1 MKKILLCLAVI
12 FSVASGKAQVAN
24 NTSLV
29 GTVTDQTGGVIAGAK
44 VVGIDRA
51 TKVQYTG
58 TTNPE
63 GYYSIPFVNPGTY
76 DITFEM
82 SGFKKV
88 TATGVIVTIN
98 LAVRTD
104 VSLTVGSET
113 MIVSVSADTP
123 PISTDDAL
131 LGETVDEEKVHD
143 LPMNGRQALSLAQTA
158 SNITVSGTALT
169 GNPPGNTASGA
180 GTRGVNNSLT
190 LDGISIMNNLGSTT
204 TLVPNPDALSAVQV
218 QNGNYTAQYGDY
230 LGVHINQVTATGG
243 NKIHGTV
250 YDYLQNDALNAK
262 SWLSTAATVKAPLR
276 YNQFGG
282 VVSGPV
288 VIPFLYN
295 GRDKT
300 FFLASYE
307 GLRDSFQTFA
317 QGTVLT
323 DRMRAGDFGELLALA
338 KPVQL
343 YNPYTHAAYVN
354 NVITQ
359 PIDPVS
365 AKLLPYF
372 TRANLPGATNNF
384 QGNLPSVVNSNSSL
398 DRIDHNIGDRIRLF
412 ARYDWQSVFNSAAA
426 INYAGNN
433 YGPTRA
439 RNGAA
444 GYTHII
450 TPNLVNDFRYG
461 YNIVVTRVLNY
472 FAQNNIQGAGS
483 ALGIPGFTSDVTAS
497 NPGLPTINITGYQG
511 TGGEDGSN
519 WYQDDRT
526 LTAYDQLSYTHNKH
540 SFMVGVSIRKLTIG
554 RAAQNGPRGTFNF
567 TGNYTGTLGQPATS
581 STSAIPPSQGD
592 AAADFY
598 LGIFNTGN
606 TPFYQIKGEVG
617 QYRDGFFAQDTW
629 QVSQKLTLQYGLRYE
644 LPKVAYSKNGQARI
658 LTPDLTALYPA
669 QGGTSAA
676 TAASYPNF
684 GFTAPNHDN
693 IGPRLGFSYRVTDK
707 SVIRGGGG
715 IYYNANHLNA
725 FTLASGNYPYSSS
738 VTISNGGSSTP
749 PPAHTISNPGVG
761 SASPVLG
768 TPGSYLTAFTV
779 DHHLPTA
786 RMYQWN
792 LDFGQEVWR
801 NGGFELQYLG
811 SHSIHLDES
820 YYPNQP
826 QPGPGDPNP
835 RRPNPLI
842 GQIREIEN
850 NGIATYNGL
859 TAVLRQRL
867 AHGLS
872 ANLSYTWAHSLDTS
886 PDSNGG
892 GTAMYQGHLKLDY
905 GNSNGD
911 IRNRFVGTVTYAF
924 PNFASS
930 SLLVREA
937 LGGWQ
942 TNAIVDLRTG
952 TPLNLILGTDIANAG
967 GIGSQRPNFVH
978 VAHTTCS
985 RGTIL
990 SQVGTVRAS
999 CLDASAYSTPAR
1011 YTYGNLHRND
1021 IHGPG
1026 AANTNLSVFKNF
1038 DLYESVKFQ
1047 FRLEGFNVFNHPNPT
1062 LVPAGSTSG
1071 PSTTLNTPSFG
1082 QITGSQTSFTST
1094 GARVLEIAGKINF

>member
-1 MKKILLCLAVI
+1 MKKILLCLSVL
-12 FSVASGKAQVAN
+12 FSVIAGKAQVAN

-29 GTVTDQTGGVIAGAK
+29 GTVTDPAGRVIAGAK
-44 VVGIDRA
+44 VLGIDVA
-51 TKVQYTG
+51 TKVQYSG
-58 TTNPE
+58 TTNAE

-76 DITFEM
+76 DITVEM

-104 VSLTVGSET
+104 VSLAVGSEST
-113 MIVSVSADTP
+113 EVSISADTP

-131 LGETVDEEKVHD
+131 LGETVDQEKVHD

-169 GNPPGNTASGA
+169 GNPPGNNASGA
-180 GTRGVNNSLT
+180 GTRGVNNSIT
-190 LDGISIMNNLGSTT
+190 LDGISIMNNLGSTA

-230 LGVHINQVTATGG
+230 LGVHINQVSATGG

-262 SWLSTAATVKAPLR
+262 NWLSTAATVKPPVR

-288 VIPFLYN
+288 VIPLLYN

-307 GLRDSFQTFA
+307 GLRDSFQTFTT
-317 QGTVLT
+317 GTVLT
-323 DRMRAGDFGELLALA
+323 DRMRTGDFGELLTLSTP
-338 KPVQL
+338 KQL
-343 YNPYTHAAYVN
+343 YDPYTRTPYLH

-359 PIDPVS
+359 SINPVS
-365 AKLLPYF
+365 GNVLTYL
-372 TRANLPGATNNF
+372 TRANLSGVTNNF

-398 DRIDHNIGDRIRLF
+398 DRIDHNIGDRVRLF
-412 ARYDWQSVFNSAAA
+412 ARYDWQSVFNSSAA

-439 RNGAA
+439 RNGAV

-472 FAQNNIQGAGS
+472 FAQNNIKGAGS
-483 ALGIPGFTSDVTAS
+483 ALGIPGFTSDVTAN

-511 TGGEDGSN
+511 TAGEDGSN

-526 LTAYDQLSYTHNKH
+526 LTGYDQLSYTHNKH
-540 SFMVGVSIRKLTIG
+540 SYMVGVSIRKLTIG

-567 TGNYTGTLGQPATS
+567 TGNYTGATAN
-581 STSAIPPSQGD
+581 TGD

-606 TPFYQIKGEVG
+606 TPFFQIKGEVG

-644 LPKVAYSKNGQARI
+644 LPQVAYSKNGQARI
-658 LTPDLTALYPA
+658 LTPDLTGLYPA
-669 QGGTSAA
+669 QGGSSAA
-676 TAASYPNF
+676 TATPYPNF
-684 GFTAPNHDN
+684 AFTAPNHDN
-693 IGPRLGFSYRVTDK
+693 IGPRFGFSYRVTDK
-707 SVIRGGGG
+707 SVVRGGGG

-725 FTLASGNYPYSSS
+725 FTLASTNYPYSSS
-738 VTISNGGSSTP
+738 VVISNNGFGTT
-749 PPAHTISNPGVG
+749 PAHTFSNPGSG
-761 SASPVLG
+761 TSSAVLG
-768 TPGSYLTAFTV
+768 IPGSFVSAFTV
-779 DHHLPTA
+779 DYHLQTP

-792 LDFGQEVWR
+792 LDLGQEVWR
-801 NGGFELQYLG
+801 NGGLELQYLG

-826 QPGPGDPNP
+826 QPGPGSVNP
-835 RRPNPLI
+835 RRPNQLI

-867 AHGLS
+867 THGLS
-872 ANLSYTWAHSLDTS
+872 TNLSYTWAHSLDTS

-911 IRNRFVGTVTYAF
+911 IRHRFVGTVTYAF
-924 PNFASS
+924 PNFASHNWV
-930 SLLVREA
+930 VRQA

-942 TNAIVDLRTG
+942 TNAIVDIRTG
-952 TPLNLILGTDIANAG
+952 TPFNVILSSDVANAG
-967 GIGSQRPNFVH
+967 GLGSQRPNFVH
-978 VAHTTCS
+978 VEHTTCS
-985 RGTIL
+985 RQTIL
-990 SQVGTVRAS
+990 SQVGTTRAS
-999 CLDASAYSTPAR
+999 CLDASAYSIPAL
-1011 YTYGNLHRND
+1011 YTYGNVHRNASF
-1021 IHGPG
+1021 GPG
-1026 AANTNLSVFKNF
+1026 AANTNLSIFKNF
-1038 DLYESVKFQ
+1038 DIYESVKFQ
-1047 FRLEGFNVFNHPNPT
+1047 LRVEGFNVFNHPNPT
-1062 LVPAGSTSG
+1062 LVPAGSVSG
-1071 PSTTLNTPSFG
+1071 ASTTLGGPSFG
-1082 QITGSQTSFTST
+1082 QITAAQTAFTTS
-1094 GARVLEIAGKINF
+1094 GARVLQIAGKINF